1 MVGAPFH
8 SCSLNY
14 KERAYDGE
22 WDAFIHWPL
31 DAGERENA
39 AGVIVGFVVDLDMV
53 VNKGGMLSLP

>member
-1 MVGAPFH
+1 MAGAPSH

-31 DAGERENA
+31 DAGEREMLRA
-39 AGVIVGFVVDLDMV
+39 SSSALLWGLDVV
-53 VNKGGMLSLP
+53 VNKGVEVE